1 MTFIPQTLAEWAL
14 QTIGL
19 AMAGI
24 AAFVLY
30 LLWLRPKLRQAER
43 KFADALNLKEQ
54 SEKEIQTKRK
64 EVLLEAKDE
73 AHRLRAEVEHENRE
87 RKAEI
92 QRLERRLTQKEET
105 LDRRLENLERK
116 EETLSTKEHEADR
129 IRNEIDNL
137 IEKEQLELQRI
148 SGLSAE
154 DAKALL
160 LKTIEDETKH
170 EASRLIRDIEAQAK
184 GEADKR
190 ARDIITLAVQRCA
203 VDQSSETT
211 VSVVPLPGDDM
222 KGRIIGREGR
232 NIRAFETLTGVDLII
247 DDTPEAVVLSGFDPV
262 RREIARIA
270 LSNLISDGRIHP
282 GRIEE
287 MIIKATAEVETKIR
301 EAGERATFETGA
313 SALDPEM
320 VKLLGKLKFRTS
332 YGQNVL
338 GHSIEVAHLAGVM
351 ASELGGNVA
360 LARRAGLLHDLGKA
374 VDFEVEG
381 SHAVIGADLCRK
393 INEHKDVI
401 HAVGPHHGDEDPQTM
416 EAILVSVADAVSA
429 ARPGARRETLE
440 TYVKRLQRLET
451 IADSFPGVDKTF
463 AVQAGREIRVMVKP
477 TEIDDMAAAKLA
489 HDTAKKI
496 EEEMEY
502 PGQIKV
508 TVIRETRAVEY
519 AK

>member
-1 MTFIPQTLAEWAL
+1 MLLQYVGCVLASVVIL
-14 QTIGL
+14 
-19 AMAGI
+19 
-24 AAFVLY
+24 VLGFM
-30 LLWLRPKLRQAER
+30 LWVLPAKRRADQQEAEASR
-43 KFADALNLKEQ
+43 LKENI
-54 SEKEIQTKRK
+54 ETEVQTKRR
-64 EVLLEAKDE
+64 EILIEAKDE
-73 AHRLRAEVEHENRE
+73 AHRIRAEVERENRE
-87 RKAEI
+87 RRSDI

-105 LDRRLENLERK
+105 LDRRLENVDRK
-116 EETLSTKEHEADR
+116 ERSLSAKEQEADR
-129 IRNEIDNL
+129 LRDDLNQEIL
-137 IEKEQLELQRI
+137 KQREELQRI

-154 DAKALL
+154 EAKNLL
-160 LKTIEDETKH
+160 LKSIEDETKH
-170 EASRLIRDIEAQAK
+170 EAARLIRDIEAQAK
-184 GEADKR
+184 EEADKKSKE
-190 ARDIITLAVQRCA
+190 IITLAIQRCA
-203 VDQSSETT
+203 VDQTSETT
-211 VSVVPLPGDDM
+211 VSVVPLPSDDM

-287 MIIKATAEVETKIR
+287 MINKASAEVETKIR
-301 EAGERATFETGA
+301 ESGERAVFEVGLTGM
-313 SALDPEM
+313 DPEM
-320 VKLLGKLKFRTS
+320 VKLLGKLRFRTS

-338 GHSIEVAHLAGVM
+338 NHSVEVAHLAGAM
-351 ASELGGNVA
+351 AAEMGANIV

-381 SHAVIGADLCRK
+381 PHAVISADLTRRY
-393 INEHKDVI
+393 NEHPEVV
-401 HAVGPHHGDEDPQTM
+401 HAVGAHHNDEEPQTR
-416 EAILVSVADAVSA
+416 EAVLVSVADGISA

-451 IADSFPGVDKTF
+451 IADSFAGVEKTY

-477 TEIDDMAAAKLA
+477 MEVDDNAAAKLA
-489 HDTAKKI
+489 HDTAKRI

-508 TVIRETRAVEY
+508 TVIRETRAVDF

>member
-1 MTFIPQTLAEWAL
+1 MSTTITEMAACLLASAVILVLGFLFWLKPERRKAEDKLAEAL
-14 QTIGL
+14 Q
-19 AMAGI
+19 
-24 AAFVLY
+24 
-30 LLWLRPKLRQAER
+30 LREQT
-43 KFADALNLKEQ
+43 DKEL
-54 SEKEIQTKRK
+54 QTKRK

-73 AHRLRAEVEHENRE
+73 AHRMRAEIEHENRE
-87 RKAEI
+87 RKSEI

-116 EETLSTKEHEADR
+116 EASLTS
-129 IRNEIDNL
+129 
-137 IEKEQLELQRI
+137 KEQDTEKLRVELEALLKEQRSELQRI
-148 SGLSAE
+148 SGLSEDEARTIYLKSIE
-154 DAKALL
+154 DDAKHDA
-160 LKTIEDETKH
+160 
-170 EASRLIRDIEAQAK
+170 ARLIRDIEAQAK
-184 GEADKR
+184 EEADKR
-190 ARDIITLAVQRCA
+190 AREVVTLAIQRCA
-203 VDQSSETT
+203 VDQTSETT
-211 VSVVPLPGDDM
+211 VSVVPLPGDEM

-287 MIIKATAEVETKIR
+287 VINKAQAEVEAKMR
-301 EAGERATFETGA
+301 EAGERAIFETGVT
-313 SALDPEM
+313 ALDPDII
-320 VKLLGKLKFRTS
+320 KLLGRLRFRTS
-332 YGQNVL
+332 YGQSVL
-338 GHSIEVAHLAGVM
+338 NHSIEVAHLAG
-351 ASELGGNVA
+351 AIAGEIGGNIA
-360 LARRAGLLHDLGKA
+360 LAKRAGLLHDLGKA

-381 SHAVIGADLCRK
+381 PHATIGADICRK
-393 INEHKDVI
+393 MNEHPEVI
-401 HAVGPHHGDEDPQTM
+401 KAVGAHHGDEPQETM
-416 EAILVSVADAVSA
+416 EAVIVSVADAISA

-451 IADSFPGVDKTF
+451 IADSFSGVEKTY

-477 TEIDDMAAAKLA
+477 TEIDDVAAAKLA

-508 TVIRETRAVEY
+508 TVIRETRSVDY

>member
-1 MTFIPQTLAEWAL
+1 MLWILPKVRRADDKYAEA
-14 QTIGL
+14 
-19 AMAGI
+19 
-24 AAFVLY
+24 V
-30 LLWLRPKLRQAER
+30 R
-43 KFADALNLKEQ
+43 LKEQ
-54 SEKEIQTKRK
+54 AEKEIQTRRK

-87 RKAEI
+87 KRTEI

-105 LDRRLENLERK
+105 LDRRLDNLEGKERSLAAK
-116 EETLSTKEHEADR
+116 EEESADR
-129 IRNEIDNL
+129 QEELNKL
-137 IEKEQLELQRI
+137 IAKEQEELQRI

-154 DAKALL
+154 DAKSLL
-160 LKTIEDETKH
+160 LKMIEDETKH
-170 EASRLIRDIEAQAK
+170 EAARLIRDIEAQAK
-184 GEADKR
+184 EESDKR
-190 ARDIITLAVQRCA
+190 ARNVVTLALQRCA
-203 VDQSSETT
+203 VDQTSETT
-211 VSVVPLPGDDM
+211 VSVVPLPGDEM

-247 DDTPEAVVLSGFDPV
+247 DDTPEAVVLSAFDPV

-287 MIIKATAEVETKIR
+287 MIAKASADVDAKIR
-301 EAGERATFETGA
+301 EAGERATFETGVT
-313 SALDPEM
+313 ALDPEIL
-320 VKLLGKLKFRTS
+320 KLLGKLKYRTS
-332 YGQNVL
+332 YGQNIL
-338 GHSIEVAHLAGVM
+338 DHSIEVAHLAGAM
-351 ASELGGNVA
+351 AAELGGNVA

-381 SHAVIGADLCRK
+381 PHAVISADLCRK
-393 INEHKDVI
+393 YNEHPEVV
-401 HAVGPHHGDEDPQTM
+401 HAVGAHHNDEEPHTM
-416 EAILVSVADAVSA
+416 EAVLVSVADAISA

-451 IADSFPGVDKTF
+451 IADSFSGVDKTY

-477 TEIDDMAAAKLA
+477 TEIDDAAAAKLA
-489 HDTAKKI
+489 RDTAKKI

-508 TVIRETRAVEY
+508 TVIRETRAVDY

>member
-1 MTFIPQTLAEWAL
+1 MPMTVWVV

-19 AMAGI
+19 IMA
-24 AAFVLY
+24 AAATICLY
-30 LLWLRPKLRQAER
+30 FFWLRPAVR
-43 KFADALNLKEQ
+43 KANEKHEEAVRVKE
-54 SEKEIQTKRK
+54 SAEKEIETKRK
-64 EVLLEAKDE
+64 EALIEAKDE
-73 AHRLRAEVEHENRE
+73 AYRVRAEVERENRE
-87 RKAEI
+87 KRAEI
-92 QRLERRLTQKEET
+92 QRLERRLTQKEEV
-105 LDRRLENLERK
+105 LDRRLENLEGKERSLAVK
-116 EETLSTKEHEADR
+116 EEETARLQAELD
-129 IRNEIDNL
+129 DL
-137 IEKEQLELQRI
+137 IAKQMAELQRV

-154 DAKALL
+154 EAKSLL
-160 LKTIEDETKH
+160 LKMVEDETKH
-170 EASRLIRDIEAQAK
+170 EAARLIRDIETQAK
-184 GEADKR
+184 EEADKR
-190 ARDIITLAVQRCA
+190 ARDVITLALQRCA
-203 VDQSSETT
+203 VDQTSETT
-211 VSVVPLPGDDM
+211 VSVVPIPNDEM

-247 DDTPEAVVLSGFDPV
+247 DDTPEAVVLSAFDPV
-262 RREIARIA
+262 RREVARIA

-287 MIIKATAEVETKIR
+287 MVNKASAEVDNKIR
-301 EAGERATFETGA
+301 EAGERAIFETGTTG
-313 SALDPEM
+313 LDPEV

-338 GHSIEVAHLAGVM
+338 DHSLEVAHLAGAM
-351 ASELGGNVA
+351 AAEMGGNVA

-381 SHAVIGADLCRK
+381 PHAVIGADLCRK
-393 INEHKDVI
+393 YNEHKETV
-401 HAVGPHHGDEDPQTM
+401 HAVGAHHGDEEPETM
-416 EAILVSVADAVSA
+416 EAVLVSVADAVSA

-451 IADSFPGVDKTF
+451 IADSFAGVEKTY

-477 TEIDDMAAAKLA
+477 SEIDDEAALKLA

-508 TVIRETRAVEY
+508 MVIRETRAVDY

>member
-1 MTFIPQTLAEWAL
+1 MSTTITEMAACLLASAVILVLGFLFWLKPERRKAEDKLAEAL
-14 QTIGL
+14 Q
-19 AMAGI
+19 
-24 AAFVLY
+24 
-30 LLWLRPKLRQAER
+30 LREQT
-43 KFADALNLKEQ
+43 DKEL
-54 SEKEIQTKRK
+54 QTKRK

-73 AHRLRAEVEHENRE
+73 AHRMRAEIEHENRE
-87 RKAEI
+87 RKSEI

-116 EETLSTKEHEADR
+116 EASLTS
-129 IRNEIDNL
+129 
-137 IEKEQLELQRI
+137 KEQDTEKLRVELEALLKEQRSELQRI
-148 SGLSAE
+148 SGLSEDEARTIYLKSIE
-154 DAKALL
+154 DDAKHDA
-160 LKTIEDETKH
+160 
-170 EASRLIRDIEAQAK
+170 ARLIRDIEAQAK
-184 GEADKR
+184 EEADKR
-190 ARDIITLAVQRCA
+190 AREVVTLAIQRCA
-203 VDQSSETT
+203 VDQTSETT
-211 VSVVPLPGDDM
+211 VSVVPLPGDEM

-287 MIIKATAEVETKIR
+287 VINKAQAEVEAKMR
-301 EAGERATFETGA
+301 EAGERSIFETGVT
-313 SALDPEM
+313 ALDPDII
-320 VKLLGKLKFRTS
+320 KLLGRLRFRTS
-332 YGQNVL
+332 YGQSVL
-338 GHSIEVAHLAGVM
+338 NHSIEVAHLAG
-351 ASELGGNVA
+351 AIAGEIGGNIA
-360 LARRAGLLHDLGKA
+360 LAKRARLLHDLGKA

-381 SHAVIGADLCRK
+381 PHATIGADICRK
-393 INEHKDVI
+393 MNEHPEVI
-401 HAVGPHHGDEDPQTM
+401 KAVGAHHGDEPQETM
-416 EAILVSVADAVSA
+416 EAVIVSVADAISA

-451 IADSFPGVDKTF
+451 IADSFSGVEKTY

-477 TEIDDMAAAKLA
+477 TEIDDVAAAKLA

-508 TVIRETRAVEY
+508 TVIRETRSVDY